1 MKKSRKN
8 PEPEQLIATTPLQS
22 FLLTECGLPAS
33 TADMRWNRSVTM
45 NGKQML
51 EPLNPSD
58 YPIPYEYKSTP
69 DYVPAWSLGKLIE
82 IVGAVPNTSDP
93 RFMIDLLV
101 NNICE
106 QLRNGGGMLHNLN
119 LRTE

>member
-1 MKKSRKN
+1 MRKSRNN

-22 FLLTECGLPAS
+22 FLLTECGLLAS

-51 EPLNPSD
+51 EPFKPSD
-58 YPIPYEYKSTP
+58 FPIPYEYESTP

-82 IVGAVPNTSDP
+82 IAGAVPNTSDP
-93 RFMIDLLV
+93 RFMMDLLV
-101 NNICE
+101 NHICE
-106 QLRNGGGMLHNLN
+106 QLRNGGGGCYPI
-119 LRTE
+119 